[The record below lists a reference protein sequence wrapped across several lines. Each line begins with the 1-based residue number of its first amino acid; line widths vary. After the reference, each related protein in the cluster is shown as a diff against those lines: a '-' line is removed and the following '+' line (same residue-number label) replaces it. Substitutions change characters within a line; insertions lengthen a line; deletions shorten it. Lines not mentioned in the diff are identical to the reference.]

1 MYYLYKELVDK
12 ARKGDKRAMEDLLD
26 KLKPLIYSAI
36 RRFSKGVDTEDLYQE
51 ACVILLESVRD
62 FDEERKV
69 PFLAFAKSRIHYGI
83 HNLTRKNTYELSL
96 DEPLWE
102 GDGQTRLDQLEDTG
116 DAIEDRIA
124 RIELVKSLKNAMEC
138 LTQKQR
144 EVILDHYFGGKK
156 LKEIAVDRGVHY
168 KTVLGL
174 KSRAISELYKHL
186 KGIV

>member
-83 HNLTRKNTYELSL
+83 HNLT
-96 DEPLWE
+96 
-102 GDGQTRLDQLEDTG
+102 
-116 DAIEDRIA
+116 
-124 RIELVKSLKNAMEC
+124 
-138 LTQKQR
+138 
-144 EVILDHYFGGKK
+144 
-156 LKEIAVDRGVHY
+156 
-168 KTVLGL
+168 
-174 KSRAISELYKHL
+174 
-186 KGIV
+186 